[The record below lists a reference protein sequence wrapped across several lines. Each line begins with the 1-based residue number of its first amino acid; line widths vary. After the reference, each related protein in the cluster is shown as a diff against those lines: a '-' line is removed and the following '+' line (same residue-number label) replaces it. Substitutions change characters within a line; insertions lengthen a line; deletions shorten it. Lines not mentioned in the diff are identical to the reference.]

1 MSKIFAERR
10 TCERCGHSL
19 APNDWIGVCSVTLQT
34 GCRWCMVRQFDS
46 ITLRGG
52 VSNSGRVIRRIRQGQ
67 RGIVRY
73 AEDGVT
79 EILAERE

>member
-1 MSKIFAERR
+1 MAKTFAELH
-10 TCERCGHSL
+10 TCERCGHGL
-19 APNDWIGVCSVTLQT
+19 APNDWIGVCSLTMET
-34 GCRWCMVRQFDS
+34 GCRWCLEREPGS
-46 ITLRGG
+46 IGLGG
-52 VSNSGRVIRRIRQGQ
+52 KQTEEGR